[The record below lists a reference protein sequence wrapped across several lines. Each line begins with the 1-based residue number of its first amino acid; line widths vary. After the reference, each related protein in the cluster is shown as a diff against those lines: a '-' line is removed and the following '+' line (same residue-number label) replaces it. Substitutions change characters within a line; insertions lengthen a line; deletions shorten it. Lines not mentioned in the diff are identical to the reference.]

1 MDEKNNNIVSI
12 ILHDTEDN
20 YYIAEI
26 NTFWDRE
33 RLEKEYAKLNNEF
46 WEDDYDWDAEFYCEL
61 SNRTWL
67 NIYEATIL
75 EF

>member
-1 MDEKNNNIVSI
+1 MDEENNKVSI

-46 WEDDYDWDAEFYCEL
+46 WEDDYDWDPDFYCEL
-61 SNRTWL
+61 SKRTGL
-67 NIYEATIL
+67 EIYSTEVL